1 MRGDDCSPLT
11 RQGSMAGFFLEILG
25 GSLTRVS
32 SYLGECL
39 YRMIIR
45 LCSDS

>member
-1 MRGDDCSPLT
+1 MPGDDCSPLT
-11 RQGSMAGFFLEILG
+11 RRGSMGGFFFEILG
-25 GSLTRVS
+25 GSLTHVS

-45 LCSDS
+45 LGTDS